1 MAKKTCSYCDRKGI
15 LIYPVRYAIACPAGA
30 SGVPGLS
37 GTFRVEGGP
46 RDISPAK
53 YTLRSLRSGYFYV
66 YDEKRGRLKLYV
78 VLPNGSLSPVDES
91 YEPVLQATD
100 GSHACLST
108 IRTVVSA
115 CCSIDHSESD
125 PAGRIWLGWSNTFWT
140 TRLKA
145 IVGDPSWRKA
155 HMKCVDVPTML
166 KGDVAHAGKFP
177 VAANSIPHFAVNAK
191 VLKGAFGFSGAPT
204 NAEEKRHSMRRHF
217 EKILGESSFA
227 GDAFVVALDD
237 PVGMANDFS
246 ELTLPISYAG
256 FDETAHRGA
265 ICMNLLESL
274 ESGVRSD
281 ARRKAEEKHVTG
293 VQPKV
298 EMMVVRGGALP
309 KPERRVFHP
318 NDVEREKAVQE
329 EENGA
334 WEGLIVDGKPLLD
347 SARMKEFSSKY
358 ATALKNF
365 ESTAARMAAL
375 HCEWLLSDQL
385 YNWMQSVHDDEDI
398 RSGYAYRESLAQCI
412 GHGANTTQCKELLL
426 AWLSAESVKNSKNL
440 LGKALLFNQAEL
452 INAATPHLKSSDF
465 PTEGI
470 LNLYKRAIEKVSK
483 TEEGKLVESLILT
496 VANVLI
502 EAVQRPTSYVARN
515 LVMAGLSLTGRV
527 VIVATQKTKRELW
540 DWISSSVRSGSTP
553 LWQNRQQARA
563 AAFDAAKTGV
573 KLRNEASTLCILELD
588 MKSIAQD
595 GAIYADSVRQ
605 VKIPGLEQGKKWLG
619 SSAPREFRLGIVTAI
634 VQLIAFGFAFKDL
647 NDNNRYNEFETR
659 AKATSATVS
668 VLATVT
674 ESAAMTAQKSAT
686 HPLSLYLLEHWK
698 VSPTRLGQIGRFAR
712 IGGAIAGLVGALFDF
727 QKGYIAMKNKRNG
740 AMATY
745 WLSSLTGTVLGF
757 YAWVGH
763 PALWVA
769 LAAAVA
775 FAILLPYLNRAEM
788 QTWLGRCHFGTDEDR
803 YQSNEVELK
812 GFNEAVGG

>member
-1 MAKKTCSYCDRKGI
+1 
-15 LIYPVRYAIACPAGA
+15 
-30 SGVPGLS
+30 
-37 GTFRVEGGP
+37 
-46 RDISPAK
+46 
-53 YTLRSLRSGYFYV
+53 
-66 YDEKRGRLKLYV
+66 
-78 VLPNGSLSPVDES
+78 
-91 YEPVLQATD
+91 
-100 GSHACLST
+100 
-108 IRTVVSA
+108 
-115 CCSIDHSESD
+115 
-125 PAGRIWLGWSNTFWT
+125 
-140 TRLKA
+140 
-145 IVGDPSWRKA
+145 
-155 HMKCVDVPTML
+155 ML

-177 VAANSIPHFAVNAK
+177 AAANSIPHFAVNAK
-191 VLKGAFGFSGAPT
+191 RLKGAFGFSGAPT
-204 NAEEKRHSMRRHF
+204 NAEETRHVMRKHF

-246 ELTLPISYAG
+246 ELTLPIASAG

-265 ICMNLLESL
+265 ICLNLLDSL

-281 ARRKAEEKHVTG
+281 ARSKAEEKHVTG

-318 NDVEREKAVQE
+318 NDAEREKAIQVE
-329 EENGA
+329 EDGA

-365 ESTAARMAAL
+365 ESRAARMAEL
-375 HCEWLLSDQL
+375 HCAWLVSDQL
-385 YNWMQSVHDDEDI
+385 LNWMQAVHDDEDI
-398 RSGYAYRESLAQCI
+398 RSGFAYRESLAQCI
-412 GHGANTTQCKELLL
+412 GHGANTTQCKKLLH
-426 AWLSAESVKNSKNL
+426 AWLSAESVKDSKNL

-502 EAVQRPTSYVARN
+502 EAVQTSTSYVARN

-527 VIVATQKTKRELW
+527 VIVATKKTKRELW
-540 DWISSSVRSGSTP
+540 DWITLSVRNASKP
-553 LWQNRQQARA
+553 LWQTRQQARA

-619 SSAPREFRLGIVTAI
+619 SSAPREFRLGIVTSI
-634 VQLIAFGFAFKDL
+634 VQLIALGFAFKDL

-659 AKATSATVS
+659 VKAGSATVS
-668 VLATVT
+668 IIATVT
-674 ESAAMTAQKSAT
+674 ESVAMTAQKSAT

-698 VSPTRLGQIGRFAR
+698 ITQATWGK
-712 IGGAIAGLVGALFDF
+712 IGGVARVIGGIAGLVGALFDF
-727 QKGYIAMKNKRNG
+727 QKAWIAWQSKRTG
-740 AMATY
+740 TTATY
-745 WLSSLTGTVLGF
+745 VSSGVAGLALTWAACGAV
-757 YAWVGH
+757 
-763 PALWVA
+763 PALWFPL
-769 LAAAVA
+769 LAAVV
-775 FAILLPYLNRAEM
+775 FALFLPYLNRAEL
-788 QTWLGRCHFGTDEDR
+788 QTWVSRCFFGTESDR
-803 YQSNEVELK
+803 YLSGEEEVK
-812 GFNEAVGG
+812 SFNEAVGG

>member
-15 LIYPVRYAIACPAGA
+15 LIYPVRYAVACPTGA

-46 RDISPAK
+46 QDISPAK

-78 VLPNGSLSPVDES
+78 VLPNGSLSPIDES
-91 YEPVLQATD
+91 YDPVLQATD
-100 GSHACLST
+100 GSQACLST
-108 IRTVVSA
+108 IRTVVST

-125 PAGRIWLGWSNTFWT
+125 PAGRIWLGWSSTFWT

-145 IVGDPSWRKA
+145 IVGDASWRKS
-155 HMKCVDVPTML
+155 HMKCIDVPSML

-177 VAANSIPHFAVNAK
+177 AAANSIPHFTVNAK
-191 VLKGAFGFSGAPT
+191 ILKGAFGFSGAPT
-204 NAEEKRHSMRRHF
+204 KAEETRHIMRQRF
-217 EKILGESSFA
+217 EQILGESSFA
-227 GDAFVVALDD
+227 GNAFVVALDD
-237 PVGMANDFS
+237 PVAMANDFS
-246 ELTLPISYAG
+246 ELTLPIAYSG

-265 ICMNLLESL
+265 ICMNLLDSL

-281 ARRKAEEKHVTG
+281 ARSKAEEKHVTG

-318 NDVEREKAVQE
+318 NDVEREKAIQE

-365 ESTAARMAAL
+365 ESRAARMAAL
-375 HCEWLLSDQL
+375 HCAWLSSDQL
-385 YNWMQSVHDDEDI
+385 SNWMQSVHDDEDI
-398 RSGYAYRESLAQCI
+398 RSGFAYRESLAQCI

-470 LNLYKRAIEKVSK
+470 LNLYKRALEKVSK
-483 TEEGKLVESLILT
+483 TEEGKLVENLILT

-502 EAVQRPTSYVARN
+502 EAVQSPMSFVARN

-540 DWISSSVRSGSTP
+540 DWISLTVRSGSKP

-588 MKSIAQD
+588 MKSIAQY

-605 VKIPGLEQGKKWLG
+605 VNIPGLEQGKKWLG

-668 VLATVT
+668 IIATVT
-674 ESAAMTAQKSAT
+674 ESAAMTAQKSAK

-698 VSPTRLGQIGRFAR
+698 IAPARLAR
-712 IGGAIAGLVGALFDF
+712 IGGFARVIGGFAGLVGACFDF
-727 QKGYIAMKNKRNG
+727 QKAYIAMERSRRG
-740 AMATY
+740 AMNAY
-745 WLSSLTGTVLGF
+745 GVSGFIGGVLGF
-757 YAWVGH
+757 YAIFGN

-769 LAAAVA
+769 LLAAVA
-775 FAILLPYLNRAEM
+775 FAVLLPYLNQAEI
-788 QTWLGRCHFGTDEDR
+788 QTWLGRCHFGADQDR
-803 YQSNEVELK
+803 YVSNEEELK
-812 GFNEAVGG
+812 AFNDAVGG